1 MVLPRPWPA
10 KVFPRPRIDTTLNQG
25 GTRVHLSN
33 ANQLIKTH
41 IIISIL
47 YRYRPNCICAEGA
60 GGGCSCFRHGEDPPP
75 PPQAPCNFA
84 RPTFEFRCSPLHP
97 KAALHLLFLSSIKI
111 FTELPLSHLPDYHLR
126 PDPERRPLHNVG
138 AADFGYGASRLD
150 SRHGVTVVAPRVEGA
165 GLDALRD
172 QLGAM
177 AKAHPELEGTLTL
190 ASTTIKAQQE
200 EIQALSAALFEVKGA
215 LGKFEKEVMAAG
227 EGASTRTS
235 RRLCSSCKV
244 PWRSFSTS
252 CWTSRRCTRLWAV
265 RPKNRPPS
273 KATWTWTKPY
283 LI

>member
-111 FTELPLSHLPDYHLR
+111 FTELPLSHLPDYLFGQILNDGPCTTWAR
-126 PDPERRPLHNVG
+126 PTLGTAPRTSVLVTGSPWWRLGWRARASMPSGTSSEPWPRRIRSSKARSLSRRPP
-138 AADFGYGASRLD
+138 SRR
-150 SRHGVTVVAPRVEGA
+150 SRR
-165 GLDALRD
+165 R
-172 QLGAM
+172 
-177 AKAHPELEGTLTL
+177 
-190 ASTTIKAQQE
+190 
-200 EIQALSAALFEVKGA
+200 
-215 LGKFEKEVMAAG
+215 
-227 EGASTRTS
+227 S
-235 RRLCSSCKV
+235 RRLARPCS
-244 PWRSFSTS
+244 R
-252 CWTSRRCTRLWAV
+252 
-265 RPKNRPPS
+265 
-273 KATWTWTKPY
+273 
-283 LI
+283 